1 MFSWQ
6 LRSKGLRPRRWL
18 RTNKQHKRL
27 LLANQEPNV
36 FPFPPLY
43 LQLNPL
49 GHKVTAPAKDNN
61 QHEVIISDSAIYPE
75 VLGKW
80 KPAFL
85 SPSDPISRAGQ
96 AHHLLPILSLCSA
109 SYEHSPRDATFS
121 QMPASSCF
129 QMAAGFLTSSP
140 ISLSPLGFLSNVILS
155 HLVFSSWMMCRSF
168 LQRLPTCSSCGL
180 SDLPAAEMFPSSEGH
195 WCSAVP
201 QLPSRGEDHF
211 AEVCRLLFPL
221 SSSASLNSLFPP

>member
-6 LRSKGLRPRRWL
+6 LRSKGLKPRRWL

-27 LLANQEPNV
+27 LLANQEPKV

-61 QHEVIISDSAIYPE
+61 QHDVIILDSATYPE

-80 KPAFL
+80 KPTFL

-96 AHHLLPILSLCSA
+96 AHQLFPPHPFLMQCQLRAPRLPPEMPLSYRCVPL
-109 SYEHSPRDATFS
+109 
-121 QMPASSCF
+121 PAF

-140 ISLSPLGFLSNVILS
+140 ISLSPLGFHFSVILS
-155 HLVFSSWMMCRSF
+155 HLFFSSWMMCRSF
-168 LQRLPTCSSCGL
+168 LQRLPTCGSRGL
-180 SDLPAAEMFPSSEGH
+180 SDLPAAGMLP
-195 WCSAVP
+195 CSK
-201 QLPSRGEDHF
+201 DH
-211 AEVCRLLFPL
+211 
-221 SSSASLNSLFPP
+221 

>member
-75 VLGKW
+75 VLGK
-80 KPAFL
+80 
-85 SPSDPISRAGQ
+85 
-96 AHHLLPILSLCSA
+96 
-109 SYEHSPRDATFS
+109 
-121 QMPASSCF
+121 
-129 QMAAGFLTSSP
+129 
-140 ISLSPLGFLSNVILS
+140 
-155 HLVFSSWMMCRSF
+155 
-168 LQRLPTCSSCGL
+168 
-180 SDLPAAEMFPSSEGH
+180 
-195 WCSAVP
+195 
-201 QLPSRGEDHF
+201 
-211 AEVCRLLFPL
+211 
-221 SSSASLNSLFPP
+221 